1 MDEMDPTLTVLEHA
15 KEAAAQQ
22 KYLYALKDSV
32 TNVEFTAHLIALQQQ
47 QSTMSAVDDS
57 CLQQGCLEKDQKE
70 STASTPSTARRR
82 QRIALARFVKKIKR
96 RAEEKDSARAEASR
110 VLHKTSGADINPAA
124 EGWRTWNSSET
135 SGSADLIDL
144 PTWLDQRRDRA
155 EEYEG
160 LGYTNTVSSFAASR
174 HWERRAQ
181 RSEEAEYQQLT
192 NSERRS
198 QQRTRRAFQPEEAKE
213 DCFTVFKAFDGTRA
227 RKAMMNYKSGIKP
240 DKKVKFKRGDSP
252 AMKTMLNELAAA
264 LPKSKVISGERH
276 FDEPNGAEE
285 TYKGP
290 LSTARSS
297 DVPEPTRAG
306 TEEAYLGPL
315 PSTRGNESTS
325 TTPRSRHVERSSDG
339 DRRGREPRDGH
350 DQEDLSP
357 SPPSPEVLPARQ
369 IGGRRE
375 TRSVD
380 QLEIPERRAA
390 IGSPQ
395 DMTGEELDFLKTA
408 LEVNLPMVMQQRNP
422 KRDHSVSRH
431 RYEKYKSGKTLREVK
446 GLGAKWDDVVWD
458 YARGYI
464 DFNPTM
470 ASNANLVELVDQ
482 WENRGIE
489 SSPAAYVNSEGIV
502 NTSSPCSFLSFE
514 ENIQQDYAQMAV
526 EHIESLTH
534 RAQRVLQRGLGN
546 QTLEQFAHCCASRI
560 MVPEPLTVKEAMA
573 SEHAAEWKKAMQ
585 VEIDML
591 TRFNT
596 FKVVTRDDALKHD
609 KLVKSKSS
617 RPSCTRTTTRP
628 SL

>member
-15 KEAAAQQ
+15 QEAAQQ

-264 LPKSKVISGERH
+264 LPKSKVLW
-276 FDEPNGAEE
+276 GA
-285 TYKGP
+285 TLRRAKRSRGNVQGP
-290 LSTARSS
+290 IVDCQEQR
-297 DVPEPTRAG
+297 RAG
-306 TEEAYLGPL
+306 ANSGRHRGSVLGPIA
-315 PSTRGNESTS
+315 
-325 TTPRSRHVERSSDG
+325 VYER
-339 DRRGREPRDGH
+339 
-350 DQEDLSP
+350 
-357 SPPSPEVLPARQ
+357 
-369 IGGRRE
+369 
-375 TRSVD
+375 
-380 QLEIPERRAA
+380 
-390 IGSPQ
+390 
-395 DMTGEELDFLKTA
+395 
-408 LEVNLPMVMQQRNP
+408 QRKYKYNP
-422 KRDHSVSRH
+422 SVS
-431 RYEKYKSGKTLREVK
+431 
-446 GLGAKWDDVVWD
+446 
-458 YARGYI
+458 
-464 DFNPTM
+464 
-470 ASNANLVELVDQ
+470 
-482 WENRGIE
+482 
-489 SSPAAYVNSEGIV
+489 
-502 NTSSPCSFLSFE
+502 
-514 ENIQQDYAQMAV
+514 
-526 EHIESLTH
+526 
-534 RAQRVLQRGLGN
+534 
-546 QTLEQFAHCCASRI
+546 SR
-560 MVPEPLTVKEAMA
+560 
-573 SEHAAEWKKAMQ
+573 
-585 VEIDML
+585 
-591 TRFNT
+591 
-596 FKVVTRDDALKHD
+596 LKI
-609 KLVKSKSS
+609 K
-617 RPSCTRTTTRP
+617 
-628 SL
+628 